1 MSRSATQVVGATDA
15 NPQGEIFADRLR
27 GLSEAMS
34 SDWLRLRPPADD
46 WNEVLQDR
54 LKENADREIGGRR
67 AASRSTASREAS
79 PG

>member
-1 MSRSATQVVGATDA
+1 MGATDA

-34 SDWLRLRPPADD
+34 SDWSRLRPPADD
-46 WNEVLQDR
+46 WNEVLQER
-54 LKENADREIGGRR
+54 VKENAARQIGGRR
-67 AASRSTASREAS
+67 AAPRSTASREAA